1 LGNLMGWC
9 KMEIFIAVAGFG
21 VIGTLI
27 DSILGDLLQAKYR
40 SVDGELLDRPEGVDV
55 NYPEKG
61 FAFVSNDVVNFM
73 TGLLV
78 LIIAWA
84 VFS

>member
-1 LGNLMGWC
+1 
-9 KMEIFIAVAGFG
+9 
-21 VIGTLI
+21 
-27 DSILGDLLQAKYR
+27 
-40 SVDGELLDRPEGVDV
+40 V